1 MSGNKKGPWQLAS
14 ADGGMASM
22 TRVIA
27 SFPATGLTTE
37 EIGLRFA
44 HASSGIALCR
54 AAGLIEPVVIR
65 GVAGWRPSRLA
76 YGVRHEIFVF
86 ESRLAALLTS
96 NTLPSQH
103 PGGALILARAN
114 DGAALVVRHNY
125 AWPPRSPAAAEMME
139 AAA

>member
-1 MSGNKKGPWQLAS
+1 MSSNKNGPWQLAS

-27 SFPATGLTTE
+27 SFPAAGLTTE

-44 HASSGIALCR
+44 HASGGIALCR

-65 GVAGWRPSRLA
+65 GVAGWRPSKLA

-125 AWPPRSPAAAEMME
+125 AWPPRDPAASEMME
-139 AAA
+139 AA

>member
-1 MSGNKKGPWQLAS
+1 MSSNKKGPWQLAS

-27 SFPATGLTTE
+27 NLPATGLTTE

-44 HASSGIALCR
+44 HASRGIALCQE
-54 AAGLIEPVVIR
+54 AGLIEPVVIR
-65 GVAGWRPSRLA
+65 GVAGWRPSKLA
-76 YGVRHEIFVF
+76 HGVRHEIFVF

-96 NTLPSQH
+96 NTLPSQR

-114 DGAALVVRHNY
+114 DGAALEVRHNY
-125 AWPPRSPAAAEMME
+125 AWPPRAPAAAEME
-139 AAA
+139 AA

>member
-1 MSGNKKGPWQLAS
+1 MSSNKKGPWQLAS

-27 SFPATGLTTE
+27 GFPATGLTTE
-37 EIGLRFA
+37 EIRLRFA
-44 HASSGIALCR
+44 HASSGITLCR
-54 AAGLIEPVVIR
+54 AAGLIEPVIIR

-103 PGGALILARAN
+103 PGGALILAMAN
-114 DGAALVVRHNY
+114 DGDALVVRHNY
-125 AWPPRSPAAAEMME
+125 AWPPRSPATAETME
-139 AAA
+139 AA